1 MPSAGHEIHGKEPLS
16 EVRSRLVE
24 YSPGARV
31 NVMAADLAGICPLL
45 GHRVKLA
52 ALLADGAIC
61 GRAPILDFHE
71 LGQTR
76 CIVWVLSLELL
87 EGDLSELSPS
97 LACRDTT
104 TEGLLALKV

>member
-1 MPSAGHEIHGKEPLS
+1 MPSAGHEIHGKELLG

-24 YSPGARV
+24 YSPVARV
-31 NVMAADLAGICPLL
+31 NVMAADLAGICPPL

-87 EGDLSELSPS
+87 EGVFGHRSYPLPWRVGIPQPRADLL
-97 LACRDTT
+97 
-104 TEGLLALKV
+104 

>member
-1 MPSAGHEIHGKEPLS
+1 
-16 EVRSRLVE
+16 VE
-24 YSPGARV
+24 YSPVARV
-31 NVMAADLAGICPLL
+31 NVMAADLAGICPPL

-76 CIVWVLSLELL
+76 CMSGYSAWN
-87 EGDLSELSPS
+87 
-97 LACRDTT
+97 C
-104 TEGLLALKV
+104 LKVYLAIGAIPYLGV